1 MTNRREAREYIV
13 QLLFQMDMNPAPPDE
28 VFEEFWVDKNA
39 HTRTRDFVET
49 TVQGVLAELSRID
62 GIIQKYAMNWE
73 INRMGIV
80 DRNVMRMA
88 IYEMDRY
95 PDIPPVVSVNEAV
108 DLAKYF
114 SSNESSRF
122 VNGILDRVL
131 RHLDRPLRTGA
142 KQE

>member
-13 QLLFQMDMNPAPPDE
+13 QLLFQMDMNPAPPGE
-28 VFEEFWVDKNA
+28 VFEEFWVDKNSHA
-39 HTRTRDFVET
+39 RTRDFVET

-73 INRMGIV
+73 IKRMGIV

-131 RHLDRPLRTGA
+131 RDLDRPLRTSA